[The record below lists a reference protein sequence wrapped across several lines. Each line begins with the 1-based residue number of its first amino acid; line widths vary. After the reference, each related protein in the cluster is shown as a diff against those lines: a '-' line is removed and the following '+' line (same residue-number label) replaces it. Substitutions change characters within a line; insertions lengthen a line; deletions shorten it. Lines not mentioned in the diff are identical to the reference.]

1 MWRKQEEPKA
11 TSPATQVSAS
21 PVVASKADS
30 PAPVASAPA
39 ATVSP
44 AVSPAPPVAPAAQSR
59 PSSPSAGHVSSTLVI
74 KGEITGREDLFI
86 DGDVQGKIR
95 IDEGKVTVGSH
106 GRVTADIVARQI
118 LVQGNVKGN
127 LHGRE
132 RVQIGQTGRAHGNVI
147 TRRIS
152 IDDGAEMHGN
162 VEITPAEASAQLS
175 RTPSAKSLAAEPPAT
190 QQSAARTQEPTVA

>member
-11 TSPATQVSAS
+11 ASPSTEVSAT
-21 PVVASKADS
+21 PAVATKGES
-30 PAPVASAPA
+30 PAPVAPAP
-39 ATVSP
+39 VP
-44 AVSPAPPVAPAAQSR
+44 AVSPVTPAPSAAQSR
-59 PSSPSAGHVSSTLVI
+59 PSSTTAGHVSSTLVI

-95 IDEGKVTVGSH
+95 IDEGKVTVGSR
-106 GRVTADIVARQI
+106 GRVTADIVAREI

-132 RVQIGQTGRAHGNVI
+132 RVQIGQTGCAHGNVV

-162 VEITPAEASAQLS
+162 VEITPAEASAQPS
-175 RTPSAKSLAAEPPAT
+175 RTSSVKSLAAEPPAT
-190 QQSAARTQEPTVA
+190 QPSAARAQESTVA

>member
-1 MWRKQEEPKA
+1 MWRKQEEPKVQSPVA
-11 TSPATQVSAS
+11 QVTASPA
-21 PVVASKADS
+21 VASKADF
-30 PAPVASAPA
+30 PAPVASVPEP
-39 ATVSP
+39 TVSP
-44 AVSPAPPVAPAAQSR
+44 ATTTPLPSAAQSR
-59 PSSPSAGHVSSTLVI
+59 PPSTSAGHVSSTLVI

-95 IDEGKVTVGSH
+95 IEEGKVTVGSR
-106 GRVTADIVARQI
+106 GRVTADIAAREI

-132 RVQIGQTGRAHGNVI
+132 RVQIGQTGRAHGNVV

-162 VEITPAEASAQLS
+162 VEITPAEASAQPS
-175 RTPSAKSLAAEPPAT
+175 RTPSAKSAAAPEAT
-190 QQSAARTQEPTVA
+190 QPSPARAPESTVA